1 MIEGGQA
8 SLKVW
13 EDRKGVVRGLE
24 KLRREIKER
33 VLSQMATYWFVIDKL
48 DIEKAQK
55 SEVRQVAKDVV
66 KSLNT
71 EKWWSVH

>member
-66 KSLNT
+66 KS
-71 EKWWSVH
+71 EV

>member
-1 MIEGGQA
+1 MIGGQA

>member
-1 MIEGGQA
+1 MIGGQA

-24 KLRREIKER
+24 KLRREIEER

-66 KSLNT
+66 KS
-71 EKWWSVH
+71 EV

>member
-1 MIEGGQA
+1 MIGGQA

-13 EDRKGVVRGLE
+13 EDRKEVVRGLE

-66 KSLNT
+66 KS
-71 EKWWSVH
+71 EV

>member
-1 MIEGGQA
+1 MIGGQA

-24 KLRREIKER
+24 KLKREIEER

-66 KSLNT
+66 KS
-71 EKWWSVH
+71 EV

>member
-1 MIEGGQA
+1 MIGGQA

-24 KLRREIKER
+24 KLRREIEER

-48 DIEKAQK
+48 DIEKAKK
-55 SEVRQVAKDVV
+55 SKVRQCKGA
-66 KSLNT
+66 LRGIPEHT
-71 EKWWSVH
+71 RI

>member
-1 MIEGGQA
+1 MIGGQA

-66 KSLNT
+66 KS
-71 EKWWSVH
+71 EV

>member
-24 KLRREIKER
+24 KLRRED
-33 VLSQMATYWFVIDKL
+33 VITNGYLLICD
-48 DIEKAQK
+48 
-55 SEVRQVAKDVV
+55 
-66 KSLNT
+66 
-71 EKWWSVH
+71 W